1 MPFRPAWGIVWD
13 PVSKMTTKPSGL
25 HSHKSKNGW
34 CRLVMTEQPRGPV
47 EMWDWAADG
56 AL

>member
-34 CRLVMTEQPRGPV
+34 CRLVMFEQPGGPV